1 MLFAVF
7 FYIQIPINLLI
18 VTFYIRSRIYIVWT
32 NIIPAMLLS
41 FLDHAPCI
49 EVVIHKMCQCFK
61 FFLLKTHA
69 F

>member
-1 MLFAVF
+1 MLFIVI
-7 FYIQIPINLLI
+7 FYSQIPINLLI

-41 FLDHAPCI
+41 FLNHAPCI
-49 EVVIHKMCQCFK
+49 EVVVHKMRQRFK
-61 FFLLKTHA
+61 FVLLKTHA